1 MRTRV
6 ISLRLPSAANA
17 ALEHYSTKARL
28 SVASGLDCLLQNSF
42 GNCQLLIPLADCPDR
57 LDEKLDIRLPLETV
71 ELLKSAA
78 CQIRVPVSVYIR
90 KLLYHFYV
98 TKRLRYVP
106 SNGHYTLAG
115 RP

>member
-1 MRTRV
+1 MTRV
-6 ISLRLPSAANA
+6 ISLRLPSAAKTP
-17 ALEHYSTKARL
+17 LERYSARAGL
-28 SVASGLDCLLQNSF
+28 SVASGLNCLLQKSF
-42 GNCQLLIPLADCPDR
+42 GNSQLLVSLPDCPDR

-71 ELLKSAA
+71 EQLKSAT
-78 CQIRVPVSVYIR
+78 CQIRIPVSVYTR

-106 SNGHYTLAG
+106 INGHYTLAG